1 MKVIMYH
8 YVRPFNCDEPY
19 WRALLVDDFIR
30 QLDYFEKKFGFISK
44 EDFILSMQKKRA
56 VKGIVLTFDDGFSDH
71 YKYVFPELIK
81 RKIWGI
87 FYIPTL
93 PYMGNKI
100 LDVHRIHLLL
110 GRYGGK
116 RIADSLNNLVN
127 TNMLS
132 YSHISEFHTFQSYK
146 KNYDNDTDYVK
157 RLLNYFI
164 SYKYKTKIIDQLMSI
179 YYPNS
184 EHLCKYFY
192 MKRNEIKEMYKAGM
206 VFGSHTVNHPVMSK
220 LSLEMQKYEVDESFK
235 IVDSIVPTSE
245 LKTFCYPYGGF
256 HSFTNETEKL
266 LISANCDFSFNVES
280 KNVNNK
286 YLKDRIQA
294 LPRFNCNEFPYGSC
308 R

>member
-1 MKVIMYH
+1 
-8 YVRPFNCDEPY
+8 
-19 WRALLVDDFIR
+19 
-30 QLDYFEKKFGFISK
+30 
-44 EDFILSMQKKRA
+44 
-56 VKGIVLTFDDGFSDH
+56 
-71 YKYVFPELIK
+71 
-81 RKIWGI
+81 
-87 FYIPTL
+87 
-93 PYMGNKI
+93 
-100 LDVHRIHLLL
+100 
-110 GRYGGK
+110 
-116 RIADSLNNLVN
+116 
-127 TNMLS
+127 
-132 YSHISEFHTFQSYK
+132 
-146 KNYDNDTDYVK
+146 
-157 RLLNYFI
+157 
-164 SYKYKTKIIDQLMSI
+164 
-179 YYPNS
+179 
-184 EHLCKYFY
+184 
-192 MKRNEIKEMYKAGM
+192 M